1 MTGVSKYKDPISKTF
16 ICDGGDK
23 GLMEIYTTKEM
34 MEILKFGKTKMNA
47 LLQSGEFPAVKI
59 GGQYRITKEA
69 LEKWMKDHEGDEIF
83 I

>member
-1 MTGVSKYKDPISKTF
+1 
-16 ICDGGDK
+16 
-23 GLMEIYTTKEM
+23 MEVYTTKEM

-47 LLQSGEFPAVKI
+47 LLRSGEFPAVKI

-69 LEKWMKDHEGDEIF
+69 LEQWMREHEKKEIY

>member
-1 MTGVSKYKDPISKTF
+1 
-16 ICDGGDK
+16 
-23 GLMEIYTTKEM
+23 

-47 LLQSGEFPAVKI
+47 LLKSGEFPAVKI

-69 LEKWMKDHEGDEIF
+69 LERWMREHEQKEIY